1 MEIKQSAKKE
11 WANYLKAYGIIM
23 VVIGHA
29 GAPADISKLISL
41 FHMPLFFFISGYFYK
56 DEYVQNIWDF
66 VKRRLK
72 GLYLP
77 SVIFGIGFVFLHN
90 LFMDL
95 NIYSDKMGYRGPS
108 HYYTKEEIIAKSINV
123 LKFKYSEE
131 MAGVFWFFP
140 ALLFVFLIFITV
152 SAILNKIK
160 IKHMEEIRF
169 AMVVL
174 IMVIG
179 NYAIR
184 NGKILYFW
192 EMNTAFIA
200 TAIFYFGYLY
210 KKNES
215 KIPMGGMY
223 AILALILLVV
233 NSKQGSI
240 SMVANSYVN
249 IPFLLMNS
257 FLGIYLTLYVS
268 KVLTKKDNKLLNYI
282 GANTIG
288 IMILHF
294 LSFKIVNTIQVAV
307 YDYPAYKISGFP
319 VLNGQNGWWIA
330 YTFVGVFIP
339 IICVLGY
346 EKVMEKIKF
355 KIKK

>member
-29 GAPADISKLISL
+29 GAPADISKLIYL

-56 DEYVQNIWDF
+56 DEYIQNIWDF

-77 SVIFGIGFVFLHN
+77 SVIFGIGFVLLHN

-152 SAILNKIK
+152 SRGPALNSS
-160 IKHMEEIRF
+160 MTVLS
-169 AMVVL
+169 VVFS
-174 IMVIG
+174 V
-179 NYAIR
+179 
-184 NGKILYFW
+184 F
-192 EMNTAFIA
+192 
-200 TAIFYFGYLY
+200 
-210 KKNES
+210 
-215 KIPMGGMY
+215 MGFVELLVAY
-223 AILALILLVV
+223 IQALIFTLL
-233 NSKQGSI
+233 S
-240 SMVANSYVN
+240 A
-249 IPFLLMNS
+249 
-257 FLGIYLTLYVS
+257 
-268 KVLTKKDNKLLNYI
+268 
-282 GANTIG
+282 
-288 IMILHF
+288 
-294 LSFKIVNTIQVAV
+294 
-307 YDYPAYKISGFP
+307 
-319 VLNGQNGWWIA
+319 
-330 YTFVGVFIP
+330 VFIGLARVEP
-339 IICVLGY
+339 HARH
-346 EKVMEKIKF
+346 K
-355 KIKK
+355 